1 MEYGHMALYKRIYLP
16 TSIREL
22 SEFMHSVVFHITPLI
37 EPLRLRLTKHVLFTN
52 MPGPVEINVAMH
64 GRSYRTDKWAETD
77 LGTRWG
83 DKWEEKF
90 FSGIGSRQGETWHAS
105 PGGDR
110 KFHHH

>member
-1 MEYGHMALYKRIYLP
+1 
-16 TSIREL
+16 
-22 SEFMHSVVFHITPLI
+22 
-37 EPLRLRLTKHVLFTN
+37 
-52 MPGPVEINVAMH
+52 MH
-64 GRSYRTDKWAETD
+64 GRSYRTDKWAESD

-110 KFHHH
+110 KFHHHE